1 VVGIFTL
8 GKGQSPSNNRKILN
22 MIRGNI
28 VDPSSLGEKEG
39 RIPVCE
45 GTRVDVTVTDTTG
58 TPIVTANSDGIS
70 CSGNTC
76 VIEMIR
82 RTEKYIATSSDAKD
96 KDRMTLLPQ

>member
-1 VVGIFTL
+1 
-8 GKGQSPSNNRKILN
+8 

-28 VDPSSLGEKEG
+28 VEPTSLGEKES
-39 RIPVCE
+39 RIFFCE

-58 TPIVTANSDGIS
+58 IPIVSPNSDGIS

-76 VIEMIR
+76 VVEMIR
-82 RTEKYIATSSDAKD
+82 KTEKYIATSSDGKD